1 MFQIYPTLNVKKSRS
16 LITEVK
22 SWLYWRIQDVWYK
35 FAFLKENFA
44 LLEHNFDATDTKNNS
59 KVQ

>member
-1 MFQIYPTLNVKKSRS
+1 MFDNY
-16 LITEVK
+16 VK